1 MNPDAAAATPAPLHD
16 IAGPVAFFPYPV
28 WMVVLAA
35 LGVLAVVLA
44 LVWFFFL
51 QKRPDRIESARM
63 RARRWLDGLR
73 GRVAT
78 TEVYD
83 FSIEVSEVLRRFI
96 EETRGVRM
104 TRQTSMEFLRAIQ
117 GRNDFTED
125 ERGILE
131 QFLEK
136 ADLIKFARVHATDED
151 SRALL
156 EIADGFVAETGKGR
170 LS

>member
-1 MNPDAAAATPAPLHD
+1 MNPEAPAATPAPLHD
-16 IAGPVAFFPYPV
+16 IAGPVEFFPYPM
-28 WMVVLAA
+28 WMVVLLA
-35 LGVLAVVLA
+35 LGVLAIVVA

-51 QKRPDRIESARM
+51 RKRPGQVDSARM
-63 RARRWLDGLR
+63 RARRALDGLR

-78 TEVYD
+78 TEVYE

-96 EETRGVRM
+96 EGTRGVRM

-117 GRNDFTED
+117 GRNDFSEE

-156 EIADGFVAETGKGR
+156 EIADGFVAETGRGR
-170 LS
+170 TS